1 MAQPITR
8 TTNPMSGLF
17 YRHTSHVFTELAQ
30 IRSEIKQQKNAEG
43 WVESSEKVLAL
54 FVRLQSLKGVVE
66 QADSAVNDLP
76 PTEQFGA
83 ARTLSVLAVE
93 LRGTEAKLKKVGIR
107 STSPATKSVP
117 SPLPASTTVLAT
129 KSIPAPLPT
138 FPVEPAVKS
147 VPAPVVNRFGNR
159 EIVSFS
165 VSPCSQE
172 MPFLDPT
179 IDMMLVNM
187 IHLLKGNQF
196 DEAMIVFSSLPNQI
210 QSDIFGKHW
219 EVCGKPSKES
229 KEESLRKMAHDQ
241 FGKVSFLDTVKEC
254 KVPNAKR
261 AEAVEKC
268 LPLLQE
274 KILAAKE
281 ATHKTAL
288 KWDQIDQSPIPGTE
302 KNEKKKAS
310 LDALIK
316 SELFPLFYGK
326 KLVCETPD
334 CAVNPNTGL
343 PGSSIQAYLAAYA
356 KKYPCFSPFCLQ
368 LFPSLK
374 LENSLHFKSSQA
386 KNPADQIARQGIGK
400 YLIDI
405 MAETIQTLKKG
416 SYINARG
423 EKITLSVQPAI
434 GSLASSSS
442 IITTQQPINNGFAT
456 KLFLDKKDCL
466 KVAQDCAIRG
476 LNPIVLD
483 AASDYDFGGGY
494 LSGARAQE
502 EDLARRTTL
511 CIAVDPKQGKQ
522 TKKFYPLS
530 KQGDA
535 FGLYVNH
542 ITVFRGERDEG
553 YPHLERPFEVAM
565 AIMAAPNFGKGHQ
578 DRLPPEQRFALENN
592 RLPPKQAKEMEA
604 KLRNVLLMAQAK
616 GHKSVVLMPFGC
628 GAFANPPQHVAE
640 IMLKLTLEF
649 AGTFEE
655 IHIAAIDDHN
665 TGKAHNPEGNHF
677 AFKQTMQ
684 DPQFTRAMNQRGA
697 SLNYT

>member
-8 TTNPMSGLF
+8 TTIPMSGLF
-17 YRHTSHVFTELAQ
+17 YQHTSHVFTELAQ

-43 WVESSEKVLAL
+43 WAESSDKVLAL
-54 FVRLQSLKGVVE
+54 FARLQNLKAVVE
-66 QADSAVNDLP
+66 LADSAANVLP

-107 STSPATKSVP
+107 STAPATKSIP
-117 SPLPASTTVLAT
+117 APLPASTTVLAT
-129 KSIPAPLPT
+129 KSVPAPT
-138 FPVEPAVKS
+138 VEPAVKA
-147 VPAPVVNRFGNR
+147 VPAPVVNPLVNPLGNR

-165 VSPCSQE
+165 VCPCSQE
-172 MPFLDPT
+172 IPFLDPT
-179 IDMMLVNM
+179 IDMMLVNI
-187 IHLLKGNQF
+187 IHLFKSNQF

-219 EVCGKPSKES
+219 EVCGKPTKES

-268 LPLLQE
+268 LPLLE
-274 KILAAKE
+274 GKILAAKE

-288 KWDQIDQSPIPGTE
+288 KWNQINQSPIPGLE

-316 SELFPLFYGK
+316 NELFPLFYGK

-334 CAVNPNTGL
+334 CDVNPNTGL
-343 PGSSIQAYLAAYA
+343 PGNSIQAYLAAYA
-356 KKYPCFSPFCLQ
+356 KKYPCFTPFCLQ

-386 KNPADQIARQGIGK
+386 KNPADQIAQKGSQQ
-400 YLIDI
+400 YLTEI
-405 MAETIQTLKKG
+405 MSETIQTLKKG
-416 SYINARG
+416 SYINAKG
-423 EKITLSVQPAI
+423 EKITLNVQPAI
-434 GSLASSSS
+434 SSLASSSA
-442 IITTQQPINNGFAT
+442 IITTNQPINNGFAT

-466 KVAQDCAIRG
+466 KVAQDCAARG

-522 TKKFYPLS
+522 TKRFYPLS

-553 YPHLERPFEVAM
+553 YAHLEMPFEVAM
-565 AIMAAPNFGKGHQ
+565 AIMAAPNFGQGHQ
-578 DRLPPEQRFALENN
+578 ERLPPNQRFALENN

-604 KLRNVLLMAQAK
+604 KLRNVLLMAQAR

-628 GAFANPPQHVAE
+628 GAFANPPQHVAQ

-665 TGKAHNPEGNHF
+665 TKKAHNPQGNHF
-677 AFKQTMQ
+677 EFQQTMQ
-684 DPQFTRAMNQRGA
+684 DPQFARVMNQKGG
-697 SLNYT
+697 SIHYT